1 MKWNELLLK
10 MNESAPDTFSFY
22 HLAVNPR
29 YRNNSFGETVEV
41 SSDYDVLD
49 YTFLGVL
56 SGYEV
61 KVCVEE
67 EGKVTASVC
76 YRNNEISFPVTGKDE
91 HFKERLSLQG
101 SPDDIQDYAGF
112 SESLEVIYG
121 WLGKACSAA
130 GY

>member
-29 YRNNSFGETVEV
+29 YRYNSLGEAIEV

-67 EGKVTASVC
+67 GRVTATVH
-76 YRNNEISFPVTGKDE
+76 YQNHEISFPVTGKDE
-91 HFKERLSLQG
+91 HLKERLSLQRIH
-101 SPDDIQDYAGF
+101 DDIQDSASLYK
-112 SESLEVIYG
+112 SLEIIDG
-121 WLGKACSAA
+121 WLGDACSAA
-130 GY
+130 GL

>member
-29 YRNNSFGETVEV
+29 YRNNSLGETIEV

-49 YTFLGVL
+49 YTFMGVL

-61 KVCVEE
+61 KVRVEE
-67 EGKVTASVC
+67 GRVTASVC
-76 YRNNEISFPVTGKDE
+76 YQNNVISFPVTGKDE
-91 HFKERLSLQG
+91 HFIERLSLQG
-101 SPDDIQDYAGF
+101 GHDNIQDSAGF
-112 SESLEVIYG
+112 YESLEVIYG
-121 WLGKACSAA
+121 WLAGACSAA
-130 GY
+130 GL